1 MILTNSFPNCVRMQN
16 QKKTD
21 TRFMA
26 LALMLGR
33 RGLGRVWPNPA
44 VGCVL
49 VRDGTVLGRGRTAD
63 AGRPHAE
70 VVALAQAGD
79 ARGATAYVTLEPCS
93 HTGQTGPCA
102 QALIDAGVTRVVVA
116 TTDPDPRV
124 SGQGIAMLRDA
135 GVQVDV
141 SVCAAEAN
149 ADHAGFFS
157 RIKQKRPFLT
167 LKIASTLDGRIA
179 TATGESQWITG
190 PDARRAVHMMRARH
204 DAVMVGGGTVRADDP
219 TLTVRGLGVSRQ
231 PVRVIVSNAAL
242 VAPNLQASVADA
254 PVWQCHGPDVAVPD
268 WVTGIVCPAPDGA
281 IDITAVLAA
290 LAERGI
296 TRVFCEGGGALAASL
311 LSAGLVDDLVVF
323 HAGCVIGHDGTA
335 SLAGLGVQ
343 ALVDAPR
350 FELADVRAVG
360 PDIMHR
366 WTRAD

>member
-33 RGLGRVWPNPA
+33 RGMGRVWPNPA

-49 VRDGTVLGRGRTAD
+49 VRDGVVLGRGRTAD
-63 AGRPHAE
+63 GGRPHAE

-79 ARGATAYVTLEPCS
+79 VRLATAYVTLEPCA
-93 HTGQTGPCA
+93 HIGQTGPCA
-102 QALIDAGVTRVVVA
+102 QALIDAGIARVVVA

-124 SGQGIAMLRDA
+124 SGQGIAMLRAA

-141 SVCAAEAN
+141 GICAVQAD

-157 RIKQKRPFLT
+157 RITQKRPFLT
-167 LKIASTLDGRIA
+167 LKIASSLDGRIA
-179 TATGESQWITG
+179 TVAGESQWITG

-219 TLTVRGLGVSRQ
+219 TLTVRGLGVPRQ
-231 PVRVIVSNAAL
+231 PVRVIVSNAFL
-242 VAPNLQASVADA
+242 VAQNLQASVAEA

-268 WVTGIVCPAPDGA
+268 WVTSVACPAPSGA
-281 IDITAVLAA
+281 IDMTAAMAA
-290 LAERGI
+290 LADRGI

-311 LSAGLVDDLVVF
+311 LSAGLVDELVVF
-323 HAGCVIGHDGTA
+323 HAGCVIGHDGTP

-343 ALVDAPR
+343 ALADAPR
-350 FELADVRAVG
+350 FDLAEVRTVGSDV
-360 PDIMHR
+360 MHC
-366 WTRAD
+366 WTRV

>member
-1 MILTNSFPNCVRMQN
+1 MQN

-33 RGLGRVWPNPA
+33 RGMGRVWPNPA

-49 VRDGTVLGRGRTAD
+49 VRNGAILGRGRTAD
-63 AGRPHAE
+63 GGRPHAE
-70 VVALAQAGD
+70 VVALAQTGD
-79 ARGATAYVTLEPCS
+79 ARGATAYVTLEPCA

-124 SGQGIAMLRDA
+124 SGQGIAMLRGA

-141 SVCAAEAN
+141 GICAAKAD

-157 RIKQKRPFLT
+157 RITQKRPFLT

-231 PVRVIVSNAAL
+231 PVRVIVSNAPL
-242 VAPNLQASVADA
+242 VAPNLQASVANS
-254 PVWQCHGPDVAVPD
+254 PVWQCHGPDVAIPD
-268 WVTGIVCPAPDGA
+268 WVTSIACPASDGTINLVA
-281 IDITAVLAA
+281 AMAA
-290 LAERGI
+290 LAEHGI

-323 HAGCVIGHDGTA
+323 HAGCVIGHDGIP

-343 ALVDAPR
+343 ALADAPR

-366 WTRAD
+366 WTRA